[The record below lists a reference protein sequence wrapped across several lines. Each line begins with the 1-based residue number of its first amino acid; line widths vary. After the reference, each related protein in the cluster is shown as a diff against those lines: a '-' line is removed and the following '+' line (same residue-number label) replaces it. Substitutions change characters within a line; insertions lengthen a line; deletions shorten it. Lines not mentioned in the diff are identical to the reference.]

1 MSDQK
6 TELRVNY
13 HGHCSHCRHAMGSA
27 REYAEEAQKKGLV
40 RYGFSDHMPYP
51 DNRADLRMPYAELE
65 EYLNEIWEL
74 KREFAPQLTILC
86 GLEGEY
92 MEDVREYYESLLAGG
107 KCEYLLLGQHFYKGS
122 DGKMVNVYQM
132 DSTVRYEEYSRFVV
146 DAMRTGYFRYL
157 AHPDL
162 FFINNFPWDD
172 HCERACDILIDGAVK
187 YGFALEYNANG
198 LRRGRQP
205 FVDGER
211 CPYPHDRLWEKV
223 KETRIPVYVGS
234 DCHVPGQVYDDA
246 VLAAY
251 ERLREIGIIPQT
263 EL

>member
-6 TELRVNY
+6 TEQRVNY
-13 HGHCSHCRHAMGSA
+13 HGHCSRCRHAMGSA

-40 RYGFSDHMPYP
+40 RYGFSNHMPYP

-132 DSTVRYEEYSRFVV
+132 DSTARYEEYSRFVV
-146 DAMRTGYFRYL
+146 DAMRTGYFL
-157 AHPDL
+157 S
-162 FFINNFPWDD
+162 
-172 HCERACDILIDGAVK
+172 LI
-187 YGFALEYNANG
+187 
-198 LRRGRQP
+198 
-205 FVDGER
+205 
-211 CPYPHDRLWEKV
+211 H
-223 KETRIPVYVGS
+223 I
-234 DCHVPGQVYDDA
+234 
-246 VLAAY
+246 
-251 ERLREIGIIPQT
+251 
-263 EL
+263 